1 MIDNQVVL
9 RSNVVLD
16 ATLRDIEGPSF
27 ALGLRV
33 SDLAARVTVMVRAPS
48 ARAVERERDDRRLA
62 AQLLVGPPADSVV
75 QVVDRLLAVQAQDLR
90 AARLAVRSRT
100 SGLTASDVDRELN
113 NRTLVVA
120 WLNRGTLHLV
130 RPQDYWWLQRLT
142 TPQLATGNAKRLEQ
156 EGVSPSQADRGVA
169 VIEAAIAAN
178 GPMTRAQLREIVR
191 AADVPVAGQAL
202 VHILFLSALRGLT
215 VRGPVIGRE
224 QGFVLVRDWLRDP
237 PKATDRDTALS
248 ELARRFLAGHGPAGE
263 RDLAKW
269 AGITLGDARRGLRAA
284 GSDLEE
290 RPGGLVDLAARP
302 APSRRR
308 RPKLLGGFDPLL
320 HGWVDREP
328 VLAGNQTIVTMNG
341 IFKPFALVGGR
352 AVATWRM
359 PGGRVRLEPF
369 GNLSATVLADLGRE
383 ARDVERFLAP
393 H

>member
-1 MIDNQVVL
+1 MAL
-9 RSNVVLD
+9 ALD
-16 ATLRDIEGPSF
+16 RM
-27 ALGLRV
+27 
-33 SDLAARVTVMVRAPS
+33 SDRAARVTVMVRAPS

-100 SGLTASDVDRELN
+100 SGFSAADVDRELN

-130 RPQDYWWLQRLT
+130 RPHDYWSLQQLT

-224 QGFVLVRDWLRDP
+224 QGFVLVRDWLGDP
-237 PKATDRDTALS
+237 PKPADRDAALS
-248 ELARRFLAGHGPAGE
+248 ELASRFLAGHGPAGE

-284 GSDLEE
+284 GSRLEE
-290 RPGGLVDLAARP
+290 RPVGLLDLAGRRI
-302 APSRRR
+302 PSGRR

-352 AVATWRM
+352 AVATWSM

-369 GNLSATVLADLGRE
+369 GNLSATVLAELDRE